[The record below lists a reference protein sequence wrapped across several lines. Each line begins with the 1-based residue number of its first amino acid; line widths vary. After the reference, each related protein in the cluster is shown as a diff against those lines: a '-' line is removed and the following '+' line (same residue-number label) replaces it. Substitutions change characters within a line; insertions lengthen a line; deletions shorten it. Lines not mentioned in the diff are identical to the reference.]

1 MDRRVRPF
9 SHRGDLA
16 LVNLVLAASMLLL
29 SKERRGDIVLLDEAR
44 LVVEVLLGLVLGVC
58 GLVWSRC

>member
-29 SKERRGDIVLLDEAR
+29 SQERRGDIVLLDEAR
-44 LVVEVLLGLVLGVC
+44 LVVEVLLGLILGVC